1 MRWLRSHVRFGSWC
15 ALFALAVQVAVSFGH
30 AHRADFGW
38 PSGFLPASGLIT
50 EQPAASPP
58 TVPSALTKSAPT
70 KPAGLA
76 FDYCAI
82 CAVMNLAAAAVPASA
97 PGLPVPIIVGASR
110 GWTVPDISP
119 AELPHL
125 LFQARAPPIA

>member
-1 MRWLRSHVRFGSWC
+1 MRWLRSHIRLGSWC
-15 ALFALAVQVAVSFGH
+15 ALFALAIQVAVLFGH

-38 PSGFLPASGLIT
+38 PSGFAPASAGLLT

-58 TVPSALTKSAPT
+58 TVPPAPT
-70 KPAGLA
+70 KPAGPA

-82 CAVMNLAAAAVPASA
+82 CAVMNLAASAVPASA
-97 PGLPVPIIVGASR
+97 PGLPVPIVLGASR
-110 GWTVPDISP
+110 FWTTPDISP

-125 LFQARAPPIA
+125 LFQARAPPLA

>member
-1 MRWLRSHVRFGSWC
+1 MRWIRSHLRLGSWC

-38 PSGFLPASGLIT
+38 PSGFLAAST
-50 EQPAASPP
+50 SAAEQPAPP
-58 TVPSALTKSAPT
+58 LSATPSAPS

-82 CAVMNLAAAAVPASA
+82 CAVMNLAASAVPAAA
-97 PGLPVPIIVGASR
+97 PGLPVPIVLGALR
-110 GWTVPDISP
+110 FWTVPNIST
-119 AELPHL
+119 AQLPHL
-125 LFQARAPPIA
+125 LFQARAPPLA